1 MAGTRLFVGNIPYA
15 TSEQD
20 LRELFGRSGS
30 TVTSAR
36 VVTDLDTGRSRGY
49 GFVELSSAE
58 EAGKAIRELNNF
70 NLNGRTIIVAE
81 ARGRGPEGSP
91 RQDRGR

>member
-1 MAGTRLFVGNIPYA
+1 MAVTRLFVGNIPYA
-15 TSEQD
+15 TTEED

-30 TVTSAR
+30 KVTSAR

-49 GFVELSSAE
+49 GFVELSSPD

-81 ARGRGPEGSP
+81 ARGRAT
-91 RQDRGR
+91 